1 MFHGPQSVYARD
13 AKDPLV
19 PVPLPTSVRATE
31 GIAAL
36 PDTNL
41 GYWDT
46 GGNGTPIV
54 LSHPAS
60 GSALIWGYQQP
71 VFAKAG
77 YRVIAYSRRNFYNSD
92 LAPQDNPGSQVED
105 LNNFVDYL
113 GLKKFHLVGCAAGG
127 GVAADYAFSHPE
139 RLLSIVVCSNAFG
152 VRSGDIADAG
162 KRIRPHE
169 QWEHLPRW
177 FRELG
182 PSYRAANSEGVKKWI
197 ENNERSETGK
207 GSRQK
212 RTNTITPESLES
224 VELPTLLMTGDSD
237 TSTPP
242 SILRMSANLIP
253 DCRISIVAE
262 CGHSIYWEHPDIFND
277 TILDFI
283 SRQAQG

>member
-1 MFHGPQSVYARD
+1 MAQGPLSVSARD
-13 AKDPLV
+13 AGDPLV
-19 PVPLPTSVRATE
+19 PIPLPAPVPAKDGMAS
-31 GIAAL
+31 L
-36 PDTNL
+36 PGTNL

-60 GSALIWGYQQP
+60 MSALTWGYQQP

-92 LAPQDNPGSQVED
+92 LATQDNPGSQVED

-113 GLKKFHLVGCAAGG
+113 GLKRFHLVGCAGG
-127 GVAADYAFSHPE
+127 AGVATDYSFSYPE
-139 RLLSIVVCSNAFG
+139 RLLSIVVCSNPFG
-152 VRSGDIADAG
+152 VRSGEIGEAR
-162 KRIRPHE
+162 KRIRPDG

-182 PSYRAANSEGVKKWI
+182 PSYRAANPEGVKAWMEI
-197 ENNERSETGK
+197 NELSETGK
-207 GSRQK
+207 GAPQK
-212 RTNTITPESLES
+212 MINTITTESLETIAF
-224 VELPTLLMTGDSD
+224 PTLLMTGDAD

-242 SILRMSANLIP
+242 SILRMAARHIP
-253 DCRISIVAE
+253 NCEIGIVPE
-262 CGHSIYWEHPDIFND
+262 CGHSVYWERPDVFND
-277 TILDFI
+277 TVLDFV